1 MTGQGTIELAEL
13 YAQMGGFGAP
23 EWCALGEGFL
33 VGLAIAGVINPVLGA
48 TAAITMLIVC

>member
-13 YAQMGGFGAP
+13 YGQMGGFGAP

-33 VGLAIAGVINPVLGA
+33 IGLAIAGVINPVFGVA
-48 TAAITMLIVC
+48 TAITMLIIC